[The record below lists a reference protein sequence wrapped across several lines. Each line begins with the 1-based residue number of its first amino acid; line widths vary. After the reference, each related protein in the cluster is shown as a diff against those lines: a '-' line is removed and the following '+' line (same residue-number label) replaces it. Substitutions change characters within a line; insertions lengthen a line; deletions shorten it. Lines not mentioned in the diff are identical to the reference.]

1 MAPVKRTQLT
11 TFVPIDLEHASWHFL
26 AKEALKATL
35 PYLSPVDNLPLPVGM
50 MIID

>member
-11 TFVPIDLEHASWHFL
+11 TFVPVDVEYASWHFL
-26 AKEALKATL
+26 AKEALKTTL
-35 PYLSPVDNLPLPVGM
+35 PYPSPVDNLPSPVGM